1 MLGADVIPAQ
11 RVVALPAALDALALV
26 TPQLLR
32 ISADEALVLD
42 GGVDVATVA
51 DPHAIVEDEYAVS
64 GVWVTWVV
72 FEQLVRPHIEWQLPA
87 ERPMLA
93 QGLVA
98 FVPTKLY
105 LKDDGVLVMC
115 ATPHV
120 HELMERLQ

>member
-32 ISADEALVLD
+32 IAADEALVLD
-42 GGVDVATVA
+42 GGVDVAAVA
-51 DPHAIVEDEYAVS
+51 DPHAIVEDDDAIS
-64 GVWVTWVV
+64 GVWVTWSV
-72 FEQLVRPHIEWQLPA
+72 FHQLVGPHMEWQLPE
-87 ERPMLA
+87 ERPTLA

-98 FVPTKLY
+98 FVPTKLF

>member
-1 MLGADVIPAQ
+1 MLGADVIPGQ

-32 ISADEALVLD
+32 IAADEALVLD
-42 GGVDVATVA
+42 GGVDVAAVA
-51 DPHAIVEDEYAVS
+51 DLHAIVEDEYAMS
-64 GVWVTWVV
+64 GVWVTWAE
-72 FEQLVRPHIEWQLPA
+72 FHKLVGPHIEWQLPKQ
-87 ERPMLA
+87 RPVLA

-98 FVPTKLY
+98 FVPAKLY

-115 ATPHV
+115 ATPYV